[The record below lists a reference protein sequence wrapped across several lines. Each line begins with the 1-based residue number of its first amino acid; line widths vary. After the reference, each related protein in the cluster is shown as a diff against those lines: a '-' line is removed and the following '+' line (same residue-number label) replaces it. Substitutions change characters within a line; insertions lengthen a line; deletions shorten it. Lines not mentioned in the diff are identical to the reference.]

1 MARIVDLGVTQ
12 YTWVPGVAGLTT
24 PSAPLLTDL
33 AAVGAKNISQY
44 VVTTT
49 DVNPDPSDTVNE
61 RAITDVS
68 NAVVP
73 TVGNYHG
80 SLVLFRDF
88 AAGIPTVDDPMAM
101 FDKGAYGWLV
111 RRLGKAA
118 TVALAASDIVDVFLF
133 LVDNVTKTGGQGDGY
148 LKANITLLQQ
158 GQFYTDVVV
167 ASGS

>member
-24 PSAPLLTDL
+24 PSAPLLADL
-33 AAVGAKNISQY
+33 SGAPAKNISQY

-61 RAITDVS
+61 RAVTDTS

-80 SLVLFRDF
+80 NLVLFRDF
-88 AAGIPTVDDPMAM
+88 TAGAPTANDPITV
-101 FDKGAYGWLV
+101 FGSGDYGWLV
-111 RRLGKAA
+111 RRLGKPAS
-118 TVALAASDIVDVFLF
+118 TALAADDIVDVFLF
-133 LVDNVTKTGGQGDGY
+133 LVDNVTKTGGTGDGY

-158 GQFYTDVVV
+158 GQFYTDVAVV
-167 ASGS
+167 AGT